1 MKIFSVLFT
10 TVFFFTASSSAA
22 TDVGGRMQED
32 TTWSAAGSPYV
43 LIQSLIVEAGVT
55 LTIEPGVSVELAYAS
70 QAPGS
75 MFGIKVEGE
84 ILARGTQEY
93 PIYFTS
99 SRTESGPGDWGSIE
113 FTETAVGAAY
123 DDDGEYVSGSIF
135 EYVTISYGGGTDTPI
150 VDANGAAPYL
160 IQATIQNNSQSGIK
174 YTGIDEAHITGALFK
189 NNIAER
195 GGAIYAED
203 SELTIKDSTFTNN
216 TNSDNLF
223 VSEKGGTIYCSSA
236 PLTMNNCTFAGG
248 ASDDG
253 GALYLTSTLLTAAKA
268 TISRCEFTG
277 SSARRDGGAIYYD
290 SGSSLF
296 ASLTI
301 DNSTFVGNVAEGEGG
316 AFYHSA
322 ASLVLKNSVI
332 AYNVGETAVSL
343 FEGTIADSSIVYNS
357 PAPDAE
363 DGDPSDGI
371 AVASSLTI
379 SGSNIFGHERYDI
392 RNDSEDDITAT
403 GNYWNETDSSVIDSK
418 IYDFFDDSSKG
429 EVIYDPVLTELSPG
443 APGIP
448 DEPTTSTTSVQPDT
462 TTTIPNDDTTTTTS
476 VIDNGTTTTPTSSSS
491 TTTTT
496 VEETQITVDFGAS
509 PTSGSVPLKVQFT
522 NLTQSDSV
530 ISSYQWDF
538 GDGSTSSEPEPVH
551 TYAQKGTYGVK
562 LTAYATDGTTAELFK
577 ENYIEVEKSVLPK
590 VVFWT
595 SVVVIFFLFIIIL

>member
-1 MKIFSVLFT
+1 
-10 TVFFFTASSSAA
+10 
-22 TDVGGRMQED
+22 
-32 TTWSAAGSPYV
+32 
-43 LIQSLIVEAGVT
+43 
-55 LTIEPGVSVELAYAS
+55 
-70 QAPGS
+70 
-75 MFGIKVEGE
+75 
-84 ILARGTQEY
+84 
-93 PIYFTS
+93 
-99 SRTESGPGDWGSIE
+99 
-113 FTETAVGAAY
+113 
-123 DDDGEYVSGSIF
+123 
-135 EYVTISYGGGTDTPI
+135 
-150 VDANGAAPYL
+150 
-160 IQATIQNNSQSGIK
+160 
-174 YTGIDEAHITGALFK
+174 
-189 NNIAER
+189 
-195 GGAIYAED
+195 
-203 SELTIKDSTFTNN
+203 
-216 TNSDNLF
+216 
-223 VSEKGGTIYCSSA
+223 
-236 PLTMNNCTFAGG
+236 
-248 ASDDG
+248 
-253 GALYLTSTLLTAAKA
+253 
-268 TISRCEFTG
+268 
-277 SSARRDGGAIYYD
+277 
-290 SGSSLF
+290 LF

-301 DNSTFVGNVAEGEGG
+301 DNSTFIGNAAEGGG
-316 AFYHSA
+316 SALYHNSA
-322 ASLVLKNSVI
+322 SFVLKDSVV
-332 AYNVGETAVSL
+332 AYNLGETAVSL

-509 PTSGSVPLKVQFT
+509 PTSGSAPLKVQFI
-522 NLTQSDSV
+522 NLTESNSV
-530 ISSYQWDF
+530 ISSYQWNF
-538 GDGSTSSEPEPVH
+538 GDGSTSSDPEPVH